1 MSIKTVTIERLVYG
15 GSGLGRI
22 DGKVAFI
29 PLTLPG
35 EKVEARI
42 EESKKHYDKGL
53 ILRILDPSPVRIP
66 APCPYFGRCGGCQW
80 QHIAYQDQLS
90 FKEDIF
96 RETLARIAHV
106 AGEKILPI
114 LPSPVTFG
122 YRNRVRLHVKGGRI
136 GFFAAH
142 SYEIVE
148 IEECKIAHSLINR
161 IIKDIKDAL
170 PLPSLQ
176 KLAGIEVM
184 VSPEEVQGVLILH
197 TGRPLSQADENAIRL
212 QSGRIPDIKKCV
224 VQGPGRRLPA
234 QTDFSR
240 EDSLK
245 FFVPEG
251 DGLTYFLFPGV
262 FAQVNTAQNAILIAK
277 VTEWADVSSD
287 HKALDLF
294 CGMGNFTLPLAKKA
308 KEATGI
314 ETHPLSVKNAVFN
327 KNINELDNITFLQEE
342 VAAGIDLLIR
352 EKQCFDLILLDPPRQ
367 GCRDIIKKLPFLKPS
382 RILYISCDPAT
393 LARDINYLQ
402 AEDFDLVRSQP
413 LDMFPQTYHI
423 ESLTLFVWKPKN

>member
-1 MSIKTVTIERLVYG
+1 MPIKTVTIERLVYG
-15 GSGLGRI
+15 GSGLGRT
-22 DGKVAFI
+22 DGKVVFI
-29 PLTLPG
+29 PFTLPG
-35 EKVEARI
+35 ERVKARI
-42 EESKKHYDKGL
+42 EESKRHYDKGL
-53 ILRILDPSPVRIP
+53 LLRILAPSPRRIP
-66 APCPYFGRCGGCQW
+66 APCPHFGRCGGCQW
-80 QHIAYQDQLS
+80 QHIAYQNQLS

-114 LPSPVTFG
+114 LPSPAAFG

-148 IEECKIAHSLINR
+148 IEDCKIAHYLINR

-170 PLPSLQ
+170 PLSSLQ
-176 KLAGIEVM
+176 KLAGIEIM

-197 TGRPLSQADENAIRL
+197 TGRPLSQADEDTIRL

-224 VQGPGRRLPA
+224 VQGPGGLPA
-234 QTDFSR
+234 QMNFGK

-245 FFVPEG
+245 LFVPEG

-262 FAQVNTAQNAILIAK
+262 FAQVNTSQNDILITK
-277 VTEWADVSSD
+277 VMEWADISSD

-294 CGMGNFTLPLAKKA
+294 CGMGNFTLPLARKA
-308 KEATGI
+308 KEVTGI
-314 ETHPLSVKNAVFN
+314 EAHRLSVKNALFN
-327 KNINELDNITFLQEE
+327 KTINRLDNITFLQQE
-342 VAAGIDLLIR
+342 VAAGIDMLIR
-352 EKQCFDLILLDPPRQ
+352 DKQCFDLILLDPPRQ
-367 GCRDIIKKLPFLKPS
+367 GCRDIIKRLPFLRPS

-393 LARDINYLQ
+393 LARDITHLR
-402 AEDFDLVRSQP
+402 AEGFDLVRSQP

-423 ESLTLFVWKPKN
+423 ESLSLFTC

>member
-1 MSIKTVTIERLVYG
+1 MPIKTVTIERLVYG

-22 DGKVAFI
+22 DGKVVFI

-35 EKVEARI
+35 EIIEARI
-42 EESKKHYDKGL
+42 EESKKRYDKGL
-53 ILRILDPSPVRIP
+53 ILRILAPSPGRIP
-66 APCPYFGRCGGCQW
+66 APCPHFGRCGGCQW

-114 LPSPVTFG
+114 LPSPVAFG
-122 YRNRVRLHVKGGRI
+122 YRNRVRLHVKEDRI

-148 IEECKIAHSLINR
+148 IEDCKIAHSLINR

-170 PLPSLQ
+170 PLSSLQ
-176 KLAGIEVM
+176 KLAGIEIM
-184 VSPEEVQGVLILH
+184 VSPEEVLGVLILH
-197 TGRPLSQADENAIRL
+197 TARPLSQADENAIRL
-212 QSGRIPDIKKCV
+212 QSGRIPDVKRCV
-224 VQGPGRRLPA
+224 IQGPGGLPA
-234 QTDFSR
+234 QMDFSR

-245 FFVPEG
+245 LFVQEG

-262 FAQVNTAQNAILIAK
+262 FAQVNTSQNDILITK
-277 VTEWADVSSD
+277 VKEWAGVSSD

-294 CGMGNFTLPLAKKA
+294 CGMGNFTLPLAGKA
-308 KEATGI
+308 KEVTGI
-314 ETHPLSVKNAVFN
+314 EAHPLSVKNAIFN
-327 KNINELDNITFLQEE
+327 KTVNRLDNITFLQEE
-342 VAAGIDLLIR
+342 VAAGIDTLIR

-382 RILYISCDPAT
+382 SILYISCDPAT

-402 AEDFDLVRSQP
+402 AEGFDLVRSQP

-423 ESLTLFVWKPKN
+423 ESLSLFVCKPKS